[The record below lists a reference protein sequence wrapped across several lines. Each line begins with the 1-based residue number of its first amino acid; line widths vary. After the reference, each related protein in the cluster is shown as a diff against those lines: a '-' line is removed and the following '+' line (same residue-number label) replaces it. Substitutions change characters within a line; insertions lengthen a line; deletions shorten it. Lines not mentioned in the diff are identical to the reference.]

1 MRAGRQVV
9 LLLVSAALL
18 AGAQT
23 TSERL
28 EQLQR
33 DLQQQR
39 QLNAAQAQEL
49 ERVRNTIQ
57 NLTVQQKA
65 TLTRLDGLGR
75 NVTQLVNEVATLAA
89 RTRLA
94 EQLLADTTAA
104 KGRTETRVSRLQED
118 VRQILNTL
126 YRERSGRYLQLLS
139 QSRSLSDLLIRL
151 NYNNISGKYN
161 VKVIETLR
169 SEVASLKQQEAQ
181 QAQQTAA
188 LKDLQTQRAEVLAN
202 LKERRQEQQTLLAT
216 LRKSEQG
223 QRTIAAQTQAE
234 QVLTGR
240 TIDNLVGAVVQERAR
255 IEAERQRRLEEERQR
270 RLAELRRIRE
280 AQERA
285 RREAARLEAVR
296 VAQERAARIEAARL
310 EAARREAARIQVA
323 REQQQRAQA
332 ERERLVRQQEAR
344 ALAQRN
350 AEAAQSARRTAVQQE
365 QQRLAQQQQQAE
377 AAQVEVEQQ
386 IAPLPPSSGP
396 TGFPLP
402 GGQVSQDYGANGA
415 QWVVLSAPGG
425 TQAAATAAGNVIAAT
440 YYNSLGWVILVDHG
454 STVSAY
460 FGLQDPQVS
469 VGNRVAQGTPLGA
482 IGGSPIFGPDRMAF
496 QLNRVD
502 GGTRQPV
509 NPGF

>member
-1 MRAGRQVV
+1 MRLGRQAV

-39 QLNAAQAQEL
+39 QQNAAQAQEL

-139 QSRSLSDLLIRL
+139 QSNSLSDLLIRL
-151 NYNNISGKYN
+151 NYNNMAGKYN
-161 VKVIETLR
+161 VQIIETLR

-202 LKERRQEQQTLLAT
+202 LRERRQEQQTLLAS
-216 LRKSEQG
+216 LRRSEQG
-223 QRTIAAQTQAE
+223 QRTIAAQTRAE

-285 RREAARLEAVR
+285 RQEAARLAAVR
-296 VAQERAARIEAARL
+296 AAQERAARL
-310 EAARREAARIQVA
+310 EAARIQAV
-323 REQQQRAQA
+323 RQQQ
-332 ERERLVRQQEAR
+332 ERERLQREQEAR
-344 ALAQRN
+344 AAAQRS
-350 AEAAQSARRTAVQQE
+350 AEAAQSARRAAVQQE

-402 GGQVSQDYGANGA
+402 GGQVSQGYGANGA

-469 VGNRVAQGTPLGA
+469 VGNRVAQGTPLGI

-496 QLNRVD
+496 QLNQVN

>member
-1 MRAGRQVV
+1 MRVGRKAV

-39 QLNAAQAQEL
+39 QLNAAQAKEL

-89 RTRLA
+89 RTQLA
-94 EQLLADTTAA
+94 ERLLADTTAA

-151 NYNNISGKYN
+151 NYNNMAGKYN
-161 VKVIETLR
+161 VQIIETLR
-169 SEVASLKQQEAQ
+169 SEVAALKQQQAQ
-181 QAQQTAA
+181 QAQQTAT

-202 LKERRQEQQTLLAT
+202 LKERRQEQQTLLAS

-223 QRTIAAQTQAE
+223 QRTLAAQTQAE
-234 QVLTGR
+234 QALTGR

-285 RREAARLEAVR
+285 RIEAARLAAVR
-296 VAQERAARIEAARL
+296 VAQERAARIEAAR
-310 EAARREAARIQVA
+310 IQAV
-323 REQQQRAQA
+323 REQQ
-332 ERERLVRQQEAR
+332 ERERLQREQAAR
-344 ALAQRN
+344 AAAQR
-350 AEAAQSARRTAVQQE
+350 SAAVQQE
-365 QQRLAQQQQQAE
+365 QQRLAQQQQEAE

-396 TGFPLP
+396 SGFPLP
-402 GGQVSQDYGANGA
+402 GGQVSQGYGANGA

-454 STVSAY
+454 ATVSAY

-496 QLNRVD
+496 QLNRVN
-502 GGTRQPV
+502 GATRQPV